1 MKNPMYTEARI
12 DSLNKIILETKMKD
26 PGNFEKIRK
35 LQLELD
41 RLYEISKPK

>member
-1 MKNPMYTEARI
+1 MYTEARI
-12 DSLNKIILETKMKD
+12 ANLNKMILETKMKD

-41 RLYEISKPK
+41 RLYEISKFK